1 VVRTSAQHERIVTRF
16 LEEEMRDSF
25 IDYSMSVIVQRAL
38 PDARD
43 GLKPVHR
50 RILYAMWELGLLPGR
65 PYKKSATVVG
75 DVLGKYHPHGDSAV
89 YDTLVRM
96 AQEFSMRYPL
106 VDGQGNFGS
115 IDGDSAAAYRYT
127 EARLAAI
134 STELLEDVD
143 REIVDFTGN
152 FDNRLE
158 EPTVLPTRLPQLL
171 LNGSDGIA
179 VGMATKIPPHNLR
192 ELLSATVHL
201 VRNPECTVDD
211 LVAFVPGPDFPTGGY
226 IWGREGIDEAY
237 RTGRGLVEMRA
248 RMHVEEGSY
257 GKSSIVVTELPYQV
271 NKSRVIEQITRQVR
285 RGRMDAITDL
295 RDESDRDG
303 IRLVIEL
310 KRDAEPRKLLP
321 ALFKKTQL
329 RYTFG
334 VINLA
339 LVDGRPEELDLADSL
354 RCFVDHRLEVIGRRA
369 ARDLREAEDRAHVVE
384 GLLTA
389 LGDIDRVLELIR
401 AAADPPSA
409 SRALQDEMGLS
420 ERQAEAILA
429 MRLASL
435 TGLERQKL
443 EDELTGLRAS
453 IEELRHLVESE
464 EARRD
469 ALCAEL
475 EELEAKYGDARRTEI
490 LEGEGRFPLPEGG
503 GSGATL
509 VLLTRRGYL
518 KAQPVRGGAG
528 GGLAG
533 AEALAERE
541 ADFVRQAVLCHGSDT
556 LLVLTRRGH
565 AHALALAELP
575 RGTRS
580 SRGHP
585 LAGYLEM
592 EEGDEPVALLPIE
605 AFSADSY
612 LVTVTAGG
620 QVKRTALEEYA
631 NVRSGG
637 IIAAGLPEDDRIL
650 AAFVTGGGREIVL
663 ATREGQAIR
672 FAEDEVRPMG
682 RTAQG
687 VRGIDLE
694 AGDRVVSALAPRRD
708 AELLVAGARGF
719 GKRVPFTDLRL
730 QGRAG
735 KGAAILPDTA
745 RAGELV
751 GLLEV
756 HPGDSVVWE
765 LRSGELVTT
774 AVSELRVRDRS
785 DASLRIL
792 GRLEGDDVAA
802 VHPLRSG
809 PTADAGDGAAV
820 GDGTSREKT
829 GPRAGAGTDDAGAD
843 GADEQAELG
852 LG

>member
-16 LEEEMRDSF
+16 LEQEMRDSF

-134 STELLEDVD
+134 STELLEDLD

-192 ELLSATVHL
+192 ELLAATVHL
-201 VRNPECTVDD
+201 VRNPEATVDD
-211 LVAFVPGPDFPTGGY
+211 LTAYVPGPDFPTGGY

-285 RGRMDAITDL
+285 RGRMGAITDL

-334 VINLA
+334 IINLA
-339 LVDGRPEELDLADSL
+339 LVDGRPEELDLAESL
-354 RCFVDHRLEVIGRRA
+354 RCFVDHRLEVIARRA

-384 GLLTA
+384 GLLAA

-401 AAADPPSA
+401 AAEDPPAA

-443 EDELTGLRAS
+443 EDELAGLRAS

-475 EELEAKYGDARRTEI
+475 EELEATYGDARRTEI
-490 LEGEGRFPLPEGG
+490 LEGEGKFPLPEGG

-518 KAQPVRGGAG
+518 KAQPVRGGT

-533 AEALAERE
+533 AEALSERE
-541 ADFVRQAVLCHGSDT
+541 ADFVRQAVLCRGSDT
-556 LLVLTRRGH
+556 LLVLTRKGH
-565 AHALALAELP
+565 AHALPLAELP

-592 EEGDEPVALLPIE
+592 EEGDEPVALLPVDS
-605 AFSADSY
+605 FSEDRY
-612 LVTVTAGG
+612 LVTVTEGG
-620 QVKRTALEEYA
+620 HVKRTALEEYA

-637 IIAAGLPEDDRIL
+637 IIAAGLSGDDRIL
-650 AAFVTGGGREIVL
+650 AAFTTGGGREIVL

-687 VRGIDLE
+687 VKGIDLE
-694 AGDRVVSALAPRRD
+694 AGDRVVSGLAPRRD
-708 AELLVAGARGF
+708 AELLVAGSRGF

-745 RAGELV
+745 KAGELV

-765 LRSGELVTT
+765 LRSGELRTT
-774 AVSELRVRDRS
+774 AVSELGVRDRS
-785 DASLRIL
+785 DASLRVL
-792 GRLEGDDVAA
+792 GRLEGDDVATI
-802 VHPLRSG
+802 HPLRSG
-809 PTADAGDGAAV
+809 PTAEAADEEDSAGAATVGSDGGAREEPAPDAAGD
-820 GDGTSREKT
+820 S
-829 GPRAGAGTDDAGAD
+829 
-843 GADEQAELG
+843 DEQAELG